1 MTVIRA
7 AEGLPGFAA
16 PQVGFEV
23 PLEMLSACHG
33 RVERQCQT
41 LRRLVPHLA
50 THGPDADARKAAA
63 AVLRYFD
70 TSARHHHEDEE
81 HDLFPALLKHATG
94 DALAQVTGLVAQL
107 LREHRLLEQRWLRV
121 RAVLQ
126 EVAQGHAAPLAA
138 EEVEALA
145 TLYESHIASEEGE
158 LLPLAARLLSGAPL
172 EAIGR
177 AMRERRGIALPA

>member
-1 MTVIRA
+1 MTAIRA
-7 AEGLPGFAA
+7 ADGLPGFAA
-16 PQVGFEV
+16 PQAGFEV

-33 RVERQCQT
+33 RVERQCET

-50 THGPDADARKAAA
+50 AHGPDGDARKAAA

-70 TSARHHHEDEE
+70 TAARHHHEDEE

-94 DALAQVTGLVAQL
+94 DALAQVTTLVAQL

-126 EVAQGHAAPLAA
+126 QVAQGRPAPLPAD
-138 EEVEALA
+138 EVEALA
-145 TLYESHIASEEGE
+145 TLYESHIALEEGE

-177 AMRERRGIALPA
+177 AMRERRGVALPA

>member
-1 MTVIRA
+1 MTAGHV
-7 AEGLPGFAA
+7 AEGLPGFGA
-16 PQVGFEV
+16 PQAGFEV

-50 THGPDADARKAAA
+50 AHGPDTDARKAAA
-63 AVLRYFD
+63 AVMRYFD

-94 DALAQVTGLVAQL
+94 DALAPVTGLVAQL

-138 EEVEALA
+138 AEVEALV
-145 TLYESHIASEEGE
+145 TLYEAHIAREEGE
-158 LLPLAARLLSGAPL
+158 LLPLAARWLSGAPL

-177 AMRERRGIALPA
+177 AMRERRGVALPV